1 MSVKTF
7 LGIDQGI
14 ANCGFAVI
22 GKEGDVLSRI
32 DSGTI
37 VTKPEMVRH
46 HRIALICE
54 RIESLIQSHS
64 PVGMATELLMYTP
77 VKNRK
82 DNRSSQ
88 IMNVNMVTGGLALLA
103 ARHEMTF
110 DMFVPGT
117 IRKSVAG
124 HGHADEDTLREAL
137 GPLAEGVETKHELD
151 AIALGVH
158 LATTPLPKEEI
169 Q

>member
-1 MSVKTF
+1 MSVETF

-14 ANCGFAVI
+14 ANCGFAIV
-22 GKEGDVLSRI
+22 SRSDEELRRV

-37 VTKPEMVRH
+37 VTTPDMERH
-46 HRIALICE
+46 HRIAFICA
-54 RIESLIQSHS
+54 RIEELIRLHGPS
-64 PVGMATELLMYTP
+64 GMATELLMYTP

-124 HGHADEDTLREAL
+124 HGHADEETLRAAL
-137 GPLAEGVETKHELD
+137 GPLARDIKTKHELD

-158 LATTPLPKEEI
+158 LAKSPSKKEET
-169 Q
+169 